1 MLTALILVCSLASV
15 PDLAACTADN
25 ALEVIRN
32 PETFVSPI
40 TCFVHGQTYLAD
52 TAIGR
57 DLSENE
63 AVKVICARTRITAA
77 PSPGTASSATGR

>member
-40 TCFVHGQTYLAD
+40 TCFVHGQAYLAD

-63 AVKVICARTRITAA
+63 AVKVICTRITAA